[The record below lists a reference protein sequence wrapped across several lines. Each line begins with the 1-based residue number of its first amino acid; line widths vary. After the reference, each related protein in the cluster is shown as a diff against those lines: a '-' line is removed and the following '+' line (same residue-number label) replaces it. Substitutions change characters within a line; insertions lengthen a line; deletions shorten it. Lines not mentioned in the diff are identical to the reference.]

1 MKNLKKVV
9 SKIGGVVLGLS
20 MIGSLGQA
28 AYAEGS
34 RDLINSGGNRPQ
46 LVTWPILLI
55 AIAAD
60 FILRVALQIPLYL
73 L

>member
-46 LVTWPILLI
+46 LVT
-55 AIAAD
+55 
-60 FILRVALQIPLYL
+60 
-73 L
+73 